1 MFQGY
6 MSKTLLTFAYCLI
19 SLCFVCVSVADE
31 SNAVE
36 SLRSFLK
43 AADSNI
49 NKVVD
54 QPFAKLALTKEQA
67 KQAEEIL
74 IGAWKQQLKK
84 EREAELKGT
93 VLKIG
98 DQKMKFF
105 KREFGEKPEAG
116 WSLYISMH
124 GGGGTTARANER
136 QWENQKG
143 LYKLEE
149 GLYVVPRSPTNT
161 WNMWHKAEIDQFYDR
176 LITNLIINNDVN
188 PNRVYI
194 LGYSAGGDG
203 VYQLGPRMADR
214 LAAAAMMAGHPG
226 DAAAENLRNLPFT
239 IHMGEKDGSYNRN
252 KKAANWKKKLAGLQE
267 KDPKGY
273 THDVQIHEG
282 KGHWMNLQD
291 AVAIPWMSKFSRQR
305 FPNKVVWKQDDVKQ
319 KRFYW
324 LAVDKLPA
332 KRPLIVAQRDGQKV
346 TIEQAEVDSLSV
358 LLNDQMLDLDQN
370 VSVDWGGKLVQSK
383 KAQRTIGQLVTSLL
397 ERGDPAMM
405 FSARIDLVK
414 PAMEE
419 VPQSE
424 PAGSTKKAEPM
435 ADTDSPVPSR

>member
-1 MFQGY
+1 
-6 MSKTLLTFAYCLI
+6 MSKSLFTFAYCLI
-19 SLCFVCVSVADE
+19 SICCVCVSVVADE
-31 SNAVE
+31 SDAVQ
-36 SLRSFLK
+36 SLRSYLK
-43 AADSNI
+43 AADSNV
-49 NKVVD
+49 NEVVD
-54 QPFAKLALTKEQA
+54 QSFAKLPLTKEQA

-74 IGAWKQQLKK
+74 IDAWKQQLKK
-84 EREAELKGT
+84 EREAELEGA

-98 DQKMKFF
+98 DQQMKFF

-124 GGGGTTARANER
+124 GGGGTTAQANEQ
-136 QWENQKG
+136 QWQNQKR
-143 LYKLEE
+143 LYQLEE
-149 GLYVVPRSPTNT
+149 GLYVVPRAPTNT
-161 WNMWHKAEIDQFYDR
+161 WNMWHQAEVDQFYDR
-176 LITNLIINNDVN
+176 LITNLIISNDVN

-239 IHMGEKDGSYNRN
+239 IHMGELDRSYNRN
-252 KKAANWKKKLAGLQE
+252 KKAANWKKKLAAFQE
-267 KDPKGY
+267 KDPEGY
-273 THDVQIHEG
+273 IHEVQIHEG

-305 FPNKVVWKQDDVKQ
+305 FPKKVVWKQDDVKQ

-332 KRPLIVAQRDGQKV
+332 KRPLIVAQRDRQKV
-346 TIEQAEVDSLSV
+346 SIEQAEVDSLSI
-358 LLNDQMLDLDQN
+358 LLNDQMLDLDQK

-397 ERGDPAMM
+397 ERGDPEMM
-405 FSARIDLVK
+405 FSARIDLEK
-414 PAMEE
+414 PVMKSS
-419 VPQSE
+419 QSE
-424 PAGSTKKAEPM
+424 TTKPTEKA
-435 ADTDSPVPSR
+435 VKL

>member
-6 MSKTLLTFAYCLI
+6 MSKTLLAFAYCLI

-31 SNAVE
+31 SNAVA

-43 AADSNI
+43 ADDSNV
-49 NKVVD
+49 NKVAD
-54 QPFAKLALTKEQA
+54 QPFAKLALTKKQA

-74 IGAWKQQLKK
+74 IDAWKQQLKK

-124 GGGGTTARANER
+124 GGGKTTAQRNEQ
-136 QWENQKG
+136 QWQNQKG

-149 GLYVVPRSPTNT
+149 GLYVVPRAPTND
-161 WNMWHKAEIDQFYDR
+161 WDMWHKAEIDQFYDR

-203 VYQLGPRMADR
+203 VYQLGPRLADR

-239 IHMGEKDGSYNRN
+239 IHMGELDRPYNRN
-252 KKAANWKKKLAGLQE
+252 KKAANWKKKLTKFQE
-267 KDPKGY
+267 KDPEGY
-273 THDVQIHEG
+273 IHEVQIHKG
-282 KGHWMNLQD
+282 KGHWMDRQD

-305 FPNKVVWKQDDVKQ
+305 FPKKVVWKQDNVKQ
-319 KRFYW
+319 NRFYW
-324 LAVDKLPA
+324 LAVDELPA

-346 TIEQAEVDSLSV
+346 SIEQAEVDSVSV
-358 LLNDQMLDLDQN
+358 LLNDQMLDLDQQ

-424 PAGSTKKAEPM
+424 ATSSTEKVEPKAAKPE
-435 ADTDSPVPSR
+435 

>member
-54 QPFAKLALTKEQA
+54 QSFAKLALTKEQA

-143 LYKLEE
+143 LYELEE

-239 IHMGEKDGSYNRN
+239 IHMGELDRSYNRN
-252 KKAANWKKKLAGLQE
+252 KKAANWKKKLADFKE

-273 THDVQIHEG
+273 THEVQIHEG
-282 KGHWMNLQD
+282 KGHWMNLED

-324 LAVDKLPA
+324 LAVDKLPE

-346 TIEQAEVDSLSV
+346 SIEQAEVDSLSV
-358 LLNDQMLDLDQN
+358 LLNDQMLDLDQK

-419 VPQSE
+419 VPQNE
-424 PAGSTKKAEPM
+424 ATNAAEKAEPM
-435 ADTDSPVPSR
+435 VVKPE